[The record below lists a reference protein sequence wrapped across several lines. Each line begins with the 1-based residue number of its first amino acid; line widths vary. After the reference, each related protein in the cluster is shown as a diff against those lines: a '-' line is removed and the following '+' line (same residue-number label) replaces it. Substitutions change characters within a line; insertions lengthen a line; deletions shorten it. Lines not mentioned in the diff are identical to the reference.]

1 MLFSI
6 SEFLNKYYN
15 SKTIAAKVQQKQ
27 PKIRLLLI
35 LNKRIVFV
43 CGNQRNYR
51 KYKKIRKPT
60 LSKFNNGF
68 IIRSHAF
75 YHCLVLSFGFSY

>member
-1 MLFSI
+1 MKYIFGQTLFSI

-27 PKIRLLLI
+27 PKIRLLFI

-51 KYKKIRKPT
+51 KYKTNKKT
-60 LSKFNNGF
+60 N
-68 IIRSHAF
+68 
-75 YHCLVLSFGFSY
+75 SFKV